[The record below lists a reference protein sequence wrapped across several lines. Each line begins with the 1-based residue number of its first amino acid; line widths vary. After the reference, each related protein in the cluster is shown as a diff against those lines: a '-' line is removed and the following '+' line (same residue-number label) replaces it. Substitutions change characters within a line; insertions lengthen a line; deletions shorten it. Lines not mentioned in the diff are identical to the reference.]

1 MTMPTTGAFRA
12 RSPRRGLVLTASCLA
27 LVLVMAG
34 VAMLNLA
41 LPAIAVDLDASQT
54 DQPWIVDAYTV
65 ARAARLL
72 PLGAIG
78 DRYGRRL
85 LLLIGIAVFAFAAV
99 PSALAGTPG
108 SLIVW
113 RAVSGV
119 GAAMVMPATLAT
131 ITTVFPAE
139 DRAKAVGV
147 WAGFA
152 GVGAIIGLLVS
163 GLLLEHFWWG
173 SLFAVTAGAG

>member
-1 MTMPTTGAFRA
+1 
-12 RSPRRGLVLTASCLA
+12 
-27 LVLVMAG
+27 
-34 VAMLNLA
+34 
-41 LPAIAVDLDASQT
+41 
-54 DQPWIVDAYTV
+54 
-65 ARAARLL
+65 
-72 PLGAIG
+72 
-78 DRYGRRL
+78 
-85 LLLIGIAVFAFAAV
+85 
-99 PSALAGTPG
+99 SALAGTPG

-173 SLFAVTAGAG
+173 SLFAVTAGAGAVAFAVSWAVVPDTKDPSHAHLDPAGSLLSIIGIGALVFGIIEGPERGWTDPLTATALATGVSATGAWF